1 MPWRKACNFGVIALA
16 AIAAQPSLAGV
27 KEGVDAWQ
35 AGNYTK
41 AVAEWRAPA
50 EKGDADA
57 QFNLGQAYK
66 LGRGVTQDTAAAQSW
81 YLKAAQ
87 QGHEQAQANL
97 GLILFQNGD
106 RQGSIP
112 WIRKAAERG
121 EPRAQY
127 VLATAMFNGDLVA
140 RDWPAAYALMTK
152 AAAAG
157 LPQARTSL
165 TQMEQYMSPA
175 DKQAAQALSGSAD
188 KTGAAAAARAVA
200 SQPHTAETAK
210 PAQIAK
216 PAQVA
221 VKPVPLPESKPQ
233 GLRAPGSAPTAARPA
248 ASTSGG
254 WKVQLGAYS
263 SEATAHQAWTKVA
276 QISALKGLSPIYA
289 ENGSLTR
296 LQAGPFATRQQASD
310 ACTAIKDSG
319 VGCFP
324 VAP

>member
-1 MPWRKACNFGVIALA
+1 MWGISMPWRKACNFGVIALA
-16 AIAAQPSLAGV
+16 AIVAQPSVAGV

-41 AVAEWRAPA
+41 AVTEWRAPA

-106 RQGSIP
+106 RQGAIP

-140 RDWPAAYALMTK
+140 RDWPAAYALMAK

-175 DKQAAQALSGSAD
+175 DKQAAQALAGSAD
-188 KTGAAAAARAVA
+188 KSGAAAATRATE
-200 SQPHTAETAK
+200 SQPR
-210 PAQIAK
+210 PAAVAK

-233 GLRAPGSAPTAARPA
+233 GLRAPGATPVAARPA
-248 ASTSGG
+248 ASATGV

-276 QISALKGLSPIYA
+276 QINALKGLSPIYA

-296 LQAGPFATRQQASD
+296 LQAGPFATRQQAND
-310 ACTAIKDSG
+310 ACVAIKDSG